1 KVKRKNGKLAVL
13 KDVWVDDD
21 RELEHDLRVKIL
33 DDVEAKF
40 NKDVRNRVSKYL
52 LTPIIAG
59 LMEVDGQIDH
69 TTKVLMRGAIPS
81 FDNIFDLIFVKP
93 VFKEKMNST
102 GYSGTSDQ
110 ISYRVVRGPRENA
123 RKYIHH
129 RVHYRI
135 VFREVA
141 IPLHSV
147 RELPSVFTVL
157 RDISKVLEYIHA
169 CGWVHRDI
177 SAGNIYWYE
186 SKRGLLGD
194 LEYAK
199 KTGVDAE
206 HEVRTG
212 TLDFMAIEIAI
223 RTHMFRPAG
232 KGAARIAQNYEN
244 RGLCAVEERE
254 DEFSDAEEG
263 FTGSVKSPG
272 TTDKEPSDGNES
284 LGEIRE
290 EQENALEIPELEDAD
305 ESYCDATENHNNQ
318 YRGLDKAEEEPET
331 ANKEFSGNGVDS
343 LDTSAKPLQDPNH
356 NKGFLMPKVIPLSYN
371 CLHDMESVWW
381 AAIWMLFLHEDSSE
395 KSERSEADRIH
406 QAETANELFPRQ
418 MVFHNR
424 VSFFISES
432 EFSDRTQYLPQSF
445 QDIIEHPFSL
455 GEALRTRYTQAE
467 ATLPKIDEGAFD
479 GVHKEFMQAFE
490 LAILGSHDVKIDQL
504 PRLPEEAPTQQNK
517 RKAKHVLSSSTDARK
532 RSRYAF

>member
-59 LMEVDGQIDH
+59 LMEVDGRVDN

-81 FDNIFDLIFVKP
+81 FDNIFDLILVKP
-93 VFKEKMNST
+93 VFNEKMNST
-102 GYSGTSDQ
+102 GYSQTSDQ

-123 RKYIHH
+123 RKSIHH
-129 RVHYRI
+129 RAHYRI

-147 RELPSVFTVL
+147 RELSSAFTVL
-157 RDISKVLEYIHA
+157 RDISKALEYIHA

-199 KTGVDAE
+199 KMGVDAE

-212 TLDFMAIEIAI
+212 TLDFMAVEIAI
-223 RTHMFRPAG
+223 RGYLFPPGDTD
-232 KGAARIAQNYEN
+232 AASIAQNFEKS
-244 RGLCAVEERE
+244 GLSVVEERE

-263 FTGSVKSPG
+263 FTGSIKSPG
-272 TTDKEPSDGNES
+272 TVDKEPSDGNES
-284 LGEIRE
+284 LGEVRE
-290 EQENALEIPELEDAD
+290 EQENTLEIPELEDAS
-305 ESYCDATENHNNQ
+305 EKFCDATENHNSQ
-318 YRGLDKAEEEPET
+318 HRGLDKAEEEPEIS
-331 ANKEFSGNGVDS
+331 NNEFSSNVVDS
-343 LDTSAKPLQDPNH
+343 LETSAKPFQVSGLDDEPAA
-356 NKGFLMPKVIPLSYN
+356 PPLSYN

-395 KSERSEADRIH
+395 KSERTEADRIQ

-418 MVFHNR
+418 MIFDKR
-424 VSFFISES
+424 VLFLISRYTFKE
-432 EFSDRTQYLPQSF
+432 RTRCLPQSF
-445 QDIIEHPFSL
+445 QKIIAHPFSL
-455 GEALRTRYTQAE
+455 RGALRTRYIQAE
-467 ATLPKIDEGAFD
+467 ATLPTIDEDAFN
-479 GVHKEFMQAFE
+479 GVHKEFVQAFG
-490 LAILGSHDVKIDQL
+490 LAILGSHNVKIDQL
-504 PRLPEEAPTQQNK
+504 AMQPEAPAQSNK
-517 RKAKHVLSSSTDARK
+517 RKANHVLSSSTDARK